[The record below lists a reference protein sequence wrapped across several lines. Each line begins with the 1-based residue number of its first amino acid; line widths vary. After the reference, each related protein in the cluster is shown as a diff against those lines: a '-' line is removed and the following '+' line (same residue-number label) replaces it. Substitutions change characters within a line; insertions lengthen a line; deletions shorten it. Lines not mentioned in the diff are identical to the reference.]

1 MIVSNSTP
9 LICLARLNRL
19 HLLKEFFVEV
29 CIPEEVY
36 REVVTRGKEEKC
48 PDAILV
54 EEAVK
59 EGWVIVKKAVEMKR
73 LEEYGI
79 DKGEVEAISLALNLK
94 CSEILV
100 DQSHARF
107 VAEVMGLVPKG
118 TIFVLLK
125 ALRNGI
131 FNFDD
136 YLKDLETLVKTGF
149 RMSDDVYIE
158 AVRLGKKLAEKK
170 AP

>member
-9 LICLARLNRL
+9 LICLAKLNRL

-29 CIPEEVY
+29 WIPEEVY
-36 REVVTRGKEEKC
+36 REVVTGGKEEKY
-48 PDAILV
+48 PDALLV

-59 EGWVIVKKAVEMKR
+59 EGWVIVKKAAEMNR

-125 ALRNGI
+125 ALKNGV
-131 FNFDD
+131 FSFDD
-136 YLKDLETLVKTGF
+136 YLKDLETLVKDRKSTRLNSSHTDIS
-149 RMSDDVYIE
+149 RMPSS
-158 AVRLGKKLAEKK
+158 A
-170 AP
+170 